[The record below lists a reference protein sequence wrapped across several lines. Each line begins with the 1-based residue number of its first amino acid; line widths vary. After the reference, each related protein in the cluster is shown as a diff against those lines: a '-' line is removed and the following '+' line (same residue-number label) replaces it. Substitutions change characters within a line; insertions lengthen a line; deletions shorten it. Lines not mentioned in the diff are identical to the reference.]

1 MWTEIFTVLAV
12 IIILYFA
19 FYLGIKLRKH
29 YYKSNE
35 DYLKQEQTNNSELTK
50 QALNTVSSVA
60 GI

>member
-35 DYLKQEQTNNSELTK
+35 DFIKQKQINNKELTK
-50 QALNTVSSVA
+50 EAMNTVSKFA
-60 GI
+60 FN

>member
-35 DYLKQEQTNNSELTK
+35 DYLKQEQTYNNETTNK
-50 QALNTVSSVA
+50 VIDTVSNLTSY
-60 GI
+60 

>member
-35 DYLKQEQTNNSELTK
+35 DYLKQEQTNNKEITK

>member
-35 DYLKQEQTNNSELTK
+35 DYLKIEQENNNELTK

>member
-35 DYLKQEQTNNSELTK
+35 DYLKQEQANNNEATNK
-50 QALNTVSSVA
+50 VIDTVSNLTSY
-60 GI
+60 

>member
-35 DYLKQEQTNNSELTK
+35 DYLKQEQTYNNVTTNK
-50 QALNTVSSVA
+50 VIDTVSNLTSY
-60 GI
+60 